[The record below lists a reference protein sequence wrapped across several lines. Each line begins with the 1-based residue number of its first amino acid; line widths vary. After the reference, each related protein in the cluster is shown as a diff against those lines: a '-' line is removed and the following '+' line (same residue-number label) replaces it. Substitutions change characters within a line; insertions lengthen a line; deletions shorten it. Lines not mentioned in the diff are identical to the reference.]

1 MRQQPNPQ
9 VRCKVF
15 LVCGMMS
22 DEHEKGIPNKTVDT
36 HCAGPF
42 VQPPP
47 THTPTH
53 TLFNHRSKRAKMFQ
67 LNAYIFMDLIIV
79 CTKIQTHTH
88 KTSSTTSSNSHSV
101 SLLLCD
107 LQKGKFNL

>member
-47 THTPTH
+47 THTHTH
-53 TLFNHRSKRAKMFQ
+53 TFQPSLKESKNVSIECIHIHGFNNS
-67 LNAYIFMDLIIV
+67 L
-79 CTKIQTHTH
+79 H
-88 KTSSTTSSNSHSV
+88 KNSNPYA
-101 SLLLCD
+101 
-107 LQKGKFNL
+107 